1 MDREVQLSTGETSPA
16 GGRRRLGVLLRELA
30 EGTAELVRH
39 EARLIQIEL
48 GSLAVLAARG
58 SFRVAA
64 GSVLLL
70 LGGLAI
76 LVGLVFLIGEPWIV
90 GRTWLA
96 AVIVAVLSGIVAAV
110 AASRGARL
118 FSVARLRPA
127 QTLETLKED
136 AEWLTRQMQSDGTS
150 K

>member
-1 MDREVQLSTGETSPA
+1 MDREVQLSTGQSSRS
-16 GGRRRLGVLLRELA
+16 GGRRGLGVLLRELG

-39 EARLIQIEL
+39 EARLVQLEL
-48 GSLAVLAARG
+48 GSVAAIAGRG
-58 SFRVAA
+58 SVRVAA

-90 GRTWLA
+90 GRYWLA
-96 AVIVAVLSGIVAAV
+96 ALIVTVLSGIVAAV

-118 FSVARLRPA
+118 LSVARLPPV

-136 AEWLTRQMQSDGTS
+136 AEWLTRQMQSDATS

>member
-1 MDREVQLSTGETSPA
+1 MDREVQPYADQSAPA
-16 GGRRRLGVLLRELA
+16 GGRRGLGVLLRDLT

-39 EARLIQIEL
+39 EFRLVQLEL
-48 GSLAVLAARG
+48 GSLLGIAARG
-58 SFRVAA
+58 SVAVAA

-90 GRTWLA
+90 GQYWLSA
-96 AVIVAVLSGIVAAV
+96 LIVFVLSGTVAAV

-118 FSVARLRPA
+118 LSAARLRPS
-127 QTLETLKED
+127 QTLETLRED
-136 AEWLTRQMQSDGTS
+136 GRWLTRQMQSDATS

>member
-1 MDREVQLSTGETSPA
+1 MNGEVQLSADQPNPS
-16 GGRRRLGVLLRELA
+16 GGRRGLAALLRELT

-39 EARLIQIEL
+39 EARLIQLEL
-48 GSLAVLAARG
+48 GDLFAMAARG

-64 GSVLLL
+64 GSVLVL

-90 GRTWLA
+90 GQYWLA
-96 AVIVAVLSGIVAAV
+96 ALIVFVLSGIVAAV

-118 FSVARLRPA
+118 LSVARLRPS
-127 QTLETLKED
+127 QTLETLRED
-136 AEWLTRQMQSDGTS
+136 AEWLTRQMQSDATS

>member
-1 MDREVQLSTGETSPA
+1 MDRDVLLSGDQAGPA
-16 GGRRRLGVLLRELA
+16 GSRRGLIDLLRELA
-30 EGTAELVRH
+30 EGTAELVRQ
-39 EARLIQIEL
+39 EAHLIQLEL
-48 GSLAVLAARG
+48 GNLVGIAARG
-58 SFRVAA
+58 SFGVAA

-90 GRTWLA
+90 GRYWLA
-96 AVIVAVLSGIVAAV
+96 ALIVFALSGIVAAV

-118 FSVARLRPA
+118 LSAGRLRPS
-127 QTLETLKED
+127 QTLETLRED
-136 AEWLTRQMQSDGTS
+136 AEWLTRQMQSDATL

>member
-1 MDREVQLSTGETSPA
+1 MDREVQLSNGRTSPT
-16 GGRRRLGVLLRELA
+16 GGRRGLGVLLGELV

-39 EARLIQIEL
+39 EVRLIQVEL
-48 GSLAVLAARG
+48 GNLAVLAARG

-90 GRTWLA
+90 GRYWLA
-96 AVIVAVLSGIVAAV
+96 ALIVSVLSGIVAAI

-136 AEWLTRQMQSDGTS
+136 AEWLTRQMQSDATS